1 MVFGWWSIIV
11 RFLQP
16 IGWAA
21 VGIFLLLPIG
31 VSSRLLGVGFLGQ
44 LALAHL
50 AILGLSLTILEQKI
64 LDKVA
69 VIDFANILG
78 VVGPINGIEI
88 LRIDR

>member
-1 MVFGWWSIIV
+1 M